1 MVDRET
7 GLEVVLGHHAVRE
20 DDARVVDQD
29 VQAIVHRQEP
39 RRAAPEL
46 LHRGEIDED
55 QLDLLAPRLLANVS
69 PSGPPSRTW

>member
-1 MVDRET
+1 
-7 GLEVVLGHHAVRE
+7 
-20 DDARVVDQD
+20 